1 MLYRWLLWL
10 RKPSNNLWV
19 TPTLGALLAI
29 VFALAASLGT
39 HYLEEEI
46 FPPIDRE
53 TLASLLDVLA
63 SSMLAVS
70 TFSLSIMVSAFA
82 SASSSATPR
91 ATELVMGDDN
101 TRLAIAS
108 FISAFIYAII
118 ARVALDIGYYGAN
131 GRFILFIS
139 TTLVLAY
146 LVFVLIR
153 WVHTLSRLGRMAN
166 TLDKIYQTASRAML
180 QYRQHPAMDALQI
193 PPDLNPD
200 QETMVRKSGF
210 LTHINIPPI
219 QKWAEDNHAHV
230 HILARPGDY
239 LLPGQP
245 MLRLF
250 WDHALADDQRP
261 DAEPLH
267 THLVQANE
275 RSFDQD
281 PRFGM
286 IVLSEVA
293 QRALSPAVNDP
304 GTAFNVLALMT
315 ALLLDHTEEADGEKE
330 PVYDRVS
337 LIPLKEADLVTQA
350 MDPIARDGAGNIEI
364 ALRLQKILSA
374 INTHAPEMAVRTA
387 AAHQARLAYVR
398 ARSALPCE
406 EDRLLL
412 QMQRARYFGDDLP
425 KHLEDSSLTAR

>member
-1 MLYRWLLWL
+1 MFYRWLLWL

-46 FPPIDRE
+46 FPPIDQE

-180 QYRQHPAMDALQI
+180 QYRQRPAMDALRL

-200 QETMVRKSGF
+200 QEIVVLKSGF

-245 MLRLF
+245 VLRLF
-250 WDHALADDQRP
+250 WDHALADEQRP
-261 DAEPLH
+261 DAGPLL

-315 ALLLDHTEEADGEKE
+315 ALLLDHTEETDGEKE
-330 PVYDRVS
+330 PAYDRVS

-364 ALRLQKILSA
+364 ALRLQKVLSA

-398 ARSALPCE
+398 ARNALPCE

-425 KHLEDSSLTAR
+425 ERLEDGSLTAR

>member
-29 VFALAASLGT
+29 IFALDASLGT

-53 TLASLLDVLA
+53 TLASLLDILA

-131 GRFILFIS
+131 GRFILFIR

-153 WVHTLSRLGRMAN
+153 
-166 TLDKIYQTASRAML
+166 
-180 QYRQHPAMDALQI
+180 
-193 PPDLNPD
+193 
-200 QETMVRKSGF
+200 
-210 LTHINIPPI
+210 
-219 QKWAEDNHAHV
+219 
-230 HILARPGDY
+230 
-239 LLPGQP
+239 
-245 MLRLF
+245 
-250 WDHALADDQRP
+250 
-261 DAEPLH
+261 
-267 THLVQANE
+267 
-275 RSFDQD
+275 
-281 PRFGM
+281 
-286 IVLSEVA
+286 
-293 QRALSPAVNDP
+293 
-304 GTAFNVLALMT
+304 
-315 ALLLDHTEEADGEKE
+315 
-330 PVYDRVS
+330 
-337 LIPLKEADLVTQA
+337 
-350 MDPIARDGAGNIEI
+350 
-364 ALRLQKILSA
+364 
-374 INTHAPEMAVRTA
+374 
-387 AAHQARLAYVR
+387 
-398 ARSALPCE
+398 
-406 EDRLLL
+406 
-412 QMQRARYFGDDLP
+412 
-425 KHLEDSSLTAR
+425 